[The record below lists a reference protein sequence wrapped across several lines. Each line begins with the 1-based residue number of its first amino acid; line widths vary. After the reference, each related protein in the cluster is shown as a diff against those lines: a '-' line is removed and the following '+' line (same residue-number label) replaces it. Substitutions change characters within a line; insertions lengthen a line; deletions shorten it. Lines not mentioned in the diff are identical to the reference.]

1 MKPLTV
7 DARGV
12 DAKME
17 DLNAALEL
25 TNTWISVSGECDP
38 EDAEAFLDAMNKKIA
53 DLRKKVMKPEKPEE

>member
-1 MKPLTV
+1 VKLTV

-25 TNTWISVSGECDP
+25 TNTWVSVSGECDP
-38 EDAEAFLDAMNKKIA
+38 EDAEAFLEAMNKKIGE
-53 DLRKKVMKPEKPEE
+53 LRKRALKQEKPE

>member
-1 MKPLTV
+1 MKVLTV
-7 DARGV
+7 DARSV

-38 EDAEAFLDAMNKKIA
+38 EDAEAFLEAMNKKISE
-53 DLRKKVMKPEKPEE
+53 LRKKAMKQEKQE

>member
-1 MKPLTV
+1 MKVLTV
-7 DARGV
+7 DAKGV

-38 EDAEAFLDAMNKKIA
+38 EDAEAFLEAMAKKIS
-53 DLRKKVMKPEKPEE
+53 DLRKKVTKQEKEE